1 MKRHLTKITSFI
13 LCFCV
18 IISIF
23 SVSALAENDERI
35 TDCDKNCEWYPTIII
50 PGLGQSGVHIGDGKG
65 GFLLDKDGK
74 RISAFPAYVEV
85 GKIVKRVAFPLLSS
99 LVSQRDFGLSDAVA
113 DAIEM
118 AFGINGCDLQGQLT
132 GDVHLERMPYPL
144 SRCNEREL
152 REINSHIPFQSYH
165 TDLPYDHIY
174 YFSYNSFGNHIDMV
188 DELFNFIHLVKRQTG
203 HDIINLVPIS
213 QGATISNGLFEYYP
227 EIMDSLHKVIYI
239 VPAIDGSNII
249 GDVFTDRINFL
260 NKDYLYNGFL
270 EELTLLDEWTARL
283 IEILVR
289 ILPDEIIMASLN
301 KAAQRLIDPILVRST
316 SIWTLCPS
324 GDYEAARER
333 HLSKPEMAD
342 IKRQTD
348 KYYQA
353 QLNAHANIKELLN
366 KGVQVFNVAE
376 YDYHLINVGERWNT
390 ENADF
395 IIQLNS
401 TSMGAYA
408 ANVGEQLPAG
418 YQQKNT
424 HCSNPAH
431 NHISPDFVVDA
442 SSGLLPDTTF
452 YFKEQRHES
461 TQFNDVILK
470 IAFELIAHDD
480 IKDVYSSEKFPQ
492 FNIGRNVR
500 KIKNYIKQIDALNT
514 DKMSNEEK
522 EEAQAAVLEA
532 QAILDSTIGVKGQIE
547 ASEERLENVL
557 IRAGKLKKEKEKS
570 PVFLRKVSLW
580 LYGKFGTNG
589 FSEMPLIALKNF
601 FARFAK

>member
-1 MKRHLTKITSFI
+1 
-13 LCFCV
+13 
-18 IISIF
+18 
-23 SVSALAENDERI
+23 
-35 TDCDKNCEWYPTIII
+35 
-50 PGLGQSGVHIGDGKG
+50 
-65 GFLLDKDGK
+65 
-74 RISAFPAYVEV
+74 
-85 GKIVKRVAFPLLSS
+85 
-99 LVSQRDFGLSDAVA
+99 
-113 DAIEM
+113 
-118 AFGINGCDLQGQLT
+118 
-132 GDVHLERMPYPL
+132 
-144 SRCNEREL
+144 
-152 REINSHIPFQSYH
+152 
-165 TDLPYDHIY
+165 
-174 YFSYNSFGNHIDMV
+174 
-188 DELFNFIHLVKRQTG
+188 
-203 HDIINLVPIS
+203 
-213 QGATISNGLFEYYP
+213 
-227 EIMDSLHKVIYI
+227 MDSLHKVIYI

-283 IEILVR
+283 IEILMR
-289 ILPDEIIMASLN
+289 IFLDEIIMASLN
-301 KAAQRLIDPILVRST
+301 KVAQRLIDPILVRST
-316 SIWTLCPS
+316 SMWTLCPS
-324 GDYEAARER
+324 GDYIAARER

-353 QLNAHANIKELLN
+353 QLNSHENIKELLN
-366 KGVQVFNVAE
+366 KGVQVFNVVE

-395 IIQLNS
+395 IIQLDS

-408 ANVGEQLPAG
+408 ANVGEQLPTG
-418 YQQKNT
+418 YHQKNT

-431 NHISPDFVVDA
+431 NHISPDYVVDA
-442 SSGLLPDTTF
+442 SAGLLPDTTF

-492 FNIGRNVR
+492 FYIGRNVR
-500 KIKNYIKQIDALNT
+500 KIKNYINQIEAIDTA
-514 DKMSNEEK
+514 KMSVKDK

-532 QAILDSTIGVKGQIE
+532 KAILDSTIGVKGQIE

-580 LYGKFGTNG
+580 LYDKFGTNG
-589 FSEMPLIALKNF
+589 FSEMPLITLKNF
-601 FARFAK
+601 FAKFIK